1 MIPIF
6 GLILMRF
13 LMEGV
18 LQNADTLMNK
28 PIKFPIPMF
37 YNLPMKPL
45 ASLGVMFNTTDCM
58 EWYMY

>member
-37 YNLPMKPL
+37 YSVPLKPI
-45 ASLGVMFNTTDCM
+45 ASFGVAFNVSDCM
-58 EWYMY
+58 EYYMY